1 MPPPSKQLS
10 EKQWVTI
17 KSTLP
22 AIPLQL
28 DSNILTQRLLI
39 RPLAASDLNIE
50 HILRT
55 HPEVVAWSSTQLPNE
70 STNVTE
76 KQLRNSIEN
85 EETLEVAICLRET
98 GEMIGSGGSHRREG
112 DLGWPVLS
120 YTLRVEAWGKGY
132 ATEFLTAF
140 LDYYWTLPRS
150 HAQLEVEASTAV
162 GEDEVKQECVTSV
175 ASEPNSAS
183 QRVMEKSGMKLV
195 KVWEVKDIST
205 PKDDDTLIALLAY
218 AAYQP

>member
-1 MPPPSKQLS
+1 MATDPKQPS

-22 AIPLQL
+22 AIPVQL
-28 DSNILTQRLLI
+28 KSNILTKRLLI
-39 RPLAASDLNIE
+39 RPLDASDLNVE

-55 HPEVVAWSSTQLPNE
+55 HPEIIKWSSRQQPNE
-70 STNVTE
+70 NLGVTE
-76 KQLRNSIEN
+76 KQLRKSIEN
-85 EETLEVAICLRET
+85 EETLELAICLRET
-98 GEMIGSGGSHRREG
+98 GETIGTGGSHRREG

-140 LDYYWTLPRS
+140 LDHYWTLPRS
-150 HAQLEVEASTAV
+150 SVELKVEASTVV
-162 GEDEVKQECVTSV
+162 GKNEIKQECVTSV
-175 ASEPNSAS
+175 ASEPNLAS

-195 KVWEVKDIST
+195 KTWEVKDIST
-205 PKDDDTLIALLAY
+205 PEDDDTLIALFAY
-218 AAYQP
+218 AVYQP